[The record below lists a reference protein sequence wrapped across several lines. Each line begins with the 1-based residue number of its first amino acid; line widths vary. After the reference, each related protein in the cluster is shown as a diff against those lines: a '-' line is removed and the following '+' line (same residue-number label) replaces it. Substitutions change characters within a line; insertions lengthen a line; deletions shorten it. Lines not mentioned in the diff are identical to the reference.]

1 MMKTSR
7 QLAVNKNFLAK
18 DSKSTVTTSTKRKIN
33 EKKTSMIILGIV
45 MSLFWFYP
53 FFLIII
59 NSFKTK
65 SEIFQNTLTL
75 PSGINVENY
84 ATAFD
89 KLDFVKSAANSL
101 LITVGSLVLIVF
113 VSSMAAYALSRN
125 TSKIS
130 SMIYFIIAIGLL
142 IPFQG
147 IMIPLI
153 SIFGKVSMLNQPG
166 LMIMYL
172 GLATSM
178 STFLYYGALRGIPKS
193 LDEAAIIDGAHT
205 FQIYW
210 EIILPLL
217 KPTTVTVVVLNSL
230 WFWNDYLLPSLSVNK
245 EGMYTIPLKM
255 FYFFGEFNKQWHLA
269 LAALVMV
276 IIPIILLFIVL
287 QKHVVKGI
295 SDGAIK

>member
-1 MMKTSR
+1 MKTNQSFSLKSDISNQRIKGKR
-7 QLAVNKNFLAK
+7 Q
-18 DSKSTVTTSTKRKIN
+18 RKIKL
-33 EKKTSMIILGIV
+33 KKAMLIGSGLLLSV
-45 MSLFWFYP
+45 FWFYP

-65 SEIFQNTLTL
+65 TEIFQSTLTL
-75 PSGINVENY
+75 PKGITFGNY
-84 ATAFD
+84 TTAIER
-89 KLDFVKSAANSL
+89 LDFARSAANSII
-101 LITVGSLVLIVF
+101 ITVGSLVLIVF

-125 TSKIS
+125 TSKVS
-130 SMIYFIIAIGLL
+130 SLIYFIIAIGLL

-153 SIFGKVSMLNQPG
+153 SLFGKVSMLNRPG

-193 LDEAAIIDGAHT
+193 LDEAAVIDGANT

-210 EIILPLL
+210 KIILPLL
-217 KPTTVTVVVLNSL
+217 KPTTVTVIVLNSL

-245 EGMYTIPLKM
+245 AGMYTIPLKM
-255 FYFFGEFNKQWHLA
+255 FFFFGEFNKQWHLA
-269 LAALVMV
+269 LAALVIV
-276 IIPIILLFIVL
+276 ILPIIILFVVL

-295 SDGAIK
+295 SDGAVK

>member
-1 MMKTSR
+1 MMKTSK
-7 QLAVNKNFLAK
+7 QLTIKKSAVVKSSNKVKVSA
-18 DSKSTVTTSTKRKIN
+18 TQKRNNKKKIG
-33 EKKTSMIILGIV
+33 MILLGIA

-65 SEIFQNTLTL
+65 AEIFQNTLTL
-75 PSGINVENY
+75 PEGINFENY
-84 ATAFD
+84 TTAFE
-89 KLDFVKSAANSL
+89 KLEFIKSAANSL
-101 LITVGSLVLIVF
+101 LITVGSLILIVF

-125 TSKIS
+125 TSKVS
-130 SMIYFIIAIGLL
+130 SFIYFVIAIGLL

-153 SIFGKVSMLNQPG
+153 SLFGKVSMLNQPG

-193 LDEAAIIDGAHT
+193 LDEAAVVDGAST

-210 EIILPLL
+210 KVILPLL
-217 KPTTVTVVVLNSL
+217 KPTTITIIVLNSL

-276 IIPIILLFIVL
+276 ILPIIILFVAL

-295 SDGAIK
+295 SDGAVK

>member
-1 MMKTSR
+1 MI
-7 QLAVNKNFLAK
+7 LIGIAV
-18 DSKSTVTTSTKRKIN
+18 
-33 EKKTSMIILGIV
+33 
-45 MSLFWFYP
+45 SLVWCYP

-59 NSFKTK
+59 NSLKTK
-65 SEIFQNTLTL
+65 AEIFQNTLTL
-75 PSGINVENY
+75 PSGLNVENY
-84 ATAFD
+84 TTAFER
-89 KLDFVKSAANSL
+89 LDFIRSAANSL

-125 TSKIS
+125 TSKMS
-130 SMIYFIIAIGLL
+130 SILYFIIAIGLL

-153 SIFGKVSMLNQPG
+153 SLFGKISMLNRPG

-178 STFLYYGALRGIPKS
+178 STFLYFGALRGIPKS
-193 LDEAAIIDGAHT
+193 LDEAAVIDGAST

-210 EIILPLL
+210 KIILPLL

-230 WFWNDYLLPSLSVNK
+230 WFWNDYLLPSLSVNR

-276 IIPIILLFIVL
+276 ILPIILLFIVL

-295 SDGAIK
+295 SDGAVK

>member
-1 MMKTSR
+1 MTNQTIEPKHA
-7 QLAVNKNFLAK
+7 AVQKRTGVNR
-18 DSKSTVTTSTKRKIN
+18 KRKN
-33 EKKTSMIILGIV
+33 RKKCIIILSGI
-45 MSLFWFYP
+45 LIALLWFYP
-53 FFLIII
+53 FFLIFI
-59 NSFKTK
+59 NSFKSK
-65 SEIFQNTLTL
+65 AEIFQNTLTL
-75 PSGINVENY
+75 PKQLSFVNY
-84 ATAFD
+84 GEALD
-89 KLDFVKSAANSL
+89 KLDFVRSAANSL
-101 LITVGSLVLIVF
+101 IITIGSLILIVF

-125 TSKIS
+125 TSRIS
-130 SMIYFIIAIGLL
+130 SFIYFIIAIGLL

-153 SIFGKVSMLNQPG
+153 SLFGKVSMLNRPG

-193 LDEAAIIDGAHT
+193 LDEAAVIDGANT

-210 EIILPLL
+210 KVIFPLL
-217 KPTTVTVVVLNSL
+217 SPTTVTVIVLNAL

-269 LAALVMV
+269 LAALVIV
-276 IIPIILLFIVL
+276 VLPIIILFIIL
-287 QKHVVKGI
+287 QKYVVKGI
-295 SDGAIK
+295 SDGAVK

>member
-1 MMKTSR
+1 MMKTK
-7 QLAVNKNFLAK
+7 KNN
-18 DSKSTVTTSTKRKIN
+18 TKVLL
-33 EKKTSMIILGIV
+33 IIFGFVVSAL
-45 MSLFWFYP
+45 WFYP
-53 FFLIII
+53 FFLILI

-65 SEIFQNTLTL
+65 SEIFQNTINL
-75 PSGINVENY
+75 PKSINFSNY
-84 ATAFD
+84 VTALD
-89 KLDFVKSAANSL
+89 KLDFIRSAANSL
-101 LITVGSLVLIVF
+101 VITVGSLILIIF

-125 TSKIS
+125 TSKLSNI
-130 SMIYFIIAIGLL
+130 IYFIIAIGLL

-153 SIFGKVSMLNQPG
+153 SLFGKVSMLNRPG

-178 STFLYYGALRGIPKS
+178 GTFMYYGALRGIPKS
-193 LDEAAIIDGAHT
+193 LDEAAIIDGANI

-210 EIILPLL
+210 KIILPLL
-217 KPTTVTVVVLNSL
+217 KPTTVTIIVLNSL

-245 EGMYTIPLKM
+245 QGMYTIPLKM

-269 LAALVMV
+269 LAALVIV
-276 IIPIILLFIVL
+276 ILPIIVLFIIL

-295 SDGAIK
+295 SDGAVK